1 MNIIDEDASMSSK
14 PRRLAS
20 TVPSFLVKSTVDETL
35 QWQRREMLKEGDN
48 NSSDDDWSVCKKQAT
63 KRDS

>member
-1 MNIIDEDASMSSK
+1 MSSK

-35 QWQRREMLKEGDN
+35 QWQRREMLKEGDDY
-48 NSSDDDWSVCKKQAT
+48 SSDDDWSVCKKQST